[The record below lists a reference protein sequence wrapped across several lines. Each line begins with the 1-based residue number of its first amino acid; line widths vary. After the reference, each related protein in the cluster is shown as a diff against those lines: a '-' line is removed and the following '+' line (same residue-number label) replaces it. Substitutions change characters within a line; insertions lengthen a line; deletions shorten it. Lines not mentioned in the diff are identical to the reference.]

1 MVEKVA
7 QFKDRLRL
15 AIDKSGLSQAAVARK
30 AGIRRQIISEYLK
43 GKYEAKQENIYR
55 LAKALDVNEAW
66 LMGLSDSKVNSNT
79 TSDNTKANGNVDEEK
94 IDEIVAGMRSFG
106 GKEISEAQKAA
117 LKASIKGILK
127 GMDN

>member
-30 AGIRRQIISEYLK
+30 AGIRIQIISDYLK

>member
-15 AIDKSGLSQAAVARK
+15 AIDRSGLSQAAVGRK
-30 AGIRRQIISEYLK
+30 AGIRRQIISDYLK

-55 LAKALDVNEAW
+55 LAKALNVTEAW
-66 LMGLSDSKVNSNT
+66 LMGLSDSSMDTKSNPT
-79 TSDNTKANGNVDEEK
+79 EANGNLDEKK
-94 IDEIVAGMRSFG
+94 IDDLVAGMRSFG
-106 GKEISEAQKAA
+106 GKEISEAQRAA

-127 GMDN
+127 GMN

>member
-7 QFKDRLRL
+7 QFKERLRL

-30 AGIRRQIISEYLK
+30 AGIRRQIISDYLK

>member
-30 AGIRRQIISEYLK
+30 AGIRRQIISDYLK

-55 LAKALDVNEAW
+55 LAKALDVTEAW
-66 LMGLSDSKVNSNT
+66 LMGLSDSKANSNT
-79 TSDNTKANGNVDEEK
+79 NSDNTKANGNVDEEK

>member
-1 MVEKVA
+1 M
-7 QFKDRLRL
+7 
-15 AIDKSGLSQAAVARK
+15 
-30 AGIRRQIISEYLK
+30 
-43 GKYEAKQENIYR
+43 
-55 LAKALDVNEAW
+55 AKALDVNEAW

>member
-30 AGIRRQIISEYLK
+30 AGIRRQIISDYLK

-55 LAKALDVNEAW
+55 LAKALDINEAW

-79 TSDNTKANGNVDEEK
+79 TSNNTKANGNVDEEK

>member
-1 MVEKVA
+1 MIEKVA

-30 AGIRRQIISEYLK
+30 AGIRRQIISDYLK
-43 GKYEAKQENIYR
+43 GKYEAKQENVYR
-55 LAKALDVNEAW
+55 LAKALNVTEAW
-66 LMGLSDSKVNSNT
+66 LMGLSDHNMNTNT
-79 TSDNTKANGNVDEEK
+79 TNANGNIDEKK

-106 GKEISEAQKAA
+106 GREISEAQKAA

-127 GMDN
+127 GMDNK

>member
-30 AGIRRQIISEYLK
+30 AGIRRQIISDYLK

-55 LAKALDVNEAW
+55 LAKALDVTEAW

-79 TSDNTKANGNVDEEK
+79 NSDNTKANGNVDEEK

-106 GKEISEAQKAA
+106 GKEITEAQKAA

>member
-7 QFKDRLRL
+7 QFKYRLRL

-30 AGIRRQIISEYLK
+30 AGIRRQIISDYLK

>member
-30 AGIRRQIISEYLK
+30 AGIRRQIISDYLK

-55 LAKALDVNEAW
+55 LAKALDINEAW

>member
-30 AGIRRQIISEYLK
+30 AGIRRQIISDYLK

>member
-30 AGIRRQIISEYLK
+30 AGIRRQIISDYLK

-79 TSDNTKANGNVDEEK
+79 TSDNTKANGKVDEEK

>member
-30 AGIRRQIISEYLK
+30 AGIRRQIISDYLK

-94 IDEIVAGMRSFG
+94 IDDIVAGMRSFG

>member
-30 AGIRRQIISEYLK
+30 AGIRRQIISDYLK

-66 LMGLSDSKVNSNT
+66 LMGLCDSKVNSNT